1 MNNLKGFDDVYILT
15 MPAFEWIKWYPD
27 KPGPGSPHGSLTC
40 NVIDNSQML
49 IMGGNFTYTNT
60 HCDLPNSQGQ
70 HNLNLGQ
77 LDSTDTQWYFYLP
90 NVTEYFVPPAILQ
103 ITGGT

>member
-1 MNNLKGFDDVYILT
+1 

-27 KPGPGSPHGSLTC
+27 EPGPGAPHGLLTC
-40 NVIDNSQML
+40 NIIDNSQM
-49 IMGGNFTYTNT
+49 IVMGGNFTNT
-60 HCDLPNSQGQ
+60 TDCDVPDKQGQ

-77 LDSTDTQWYFYLP
+77 LNSNDAKWYSYRP
-90 NVTEYFVPPAILQ
+90 NVTEYFVPPAILK